1 VKPSI
6 AFRVDSGGKIG
17 TGHVMRCLTL
27 ARALRDSGA
36 ESLFICRPTEL
47 SCEHLITKAGFPV
60 AQLPQGH
67 SPNTE
72 GSHLMHGDFLASSQ
86 AEDALACVEILRVNK
101 EVRTIIADHY
111 GIYRPWDEII
121 APHVKIFKIDDI
133 ADREHLCQGLLD
145 QNFYVSMASRY
156 THLIPKGGVR
166 LFGPTYSLLRR
177 QFRDV
182 DITSR
187 GSSVKARR
195 VLVSF
200 GGNDPNGHCHQIA
213 QTILEGTD
221 LSVMIMSA
229 MDPRQAKKWEA
240 LLSKFPDRLEHLGYV
255 SDPLPALQLAD
266 LYIGAGGTITWER
279 FACGLPGIVYSI
291 ADNQIQMARDLETAG
306 FQDYAGSINNYFAS
320 SLLKLVHSLLDAGR
334 LGMLANKIRGEVDGH
349 GAKRVIEGWNLLS
362 LR

>member
-1 VKPSI
+1 MKPSI

-27 ARALRDSGA
+27 ARTLRDSGA

-67 SPNTE
+67 SLNTE
-72 GSHLMHGDFLASSQ
+72 GSHLMHGVFLASSQ
-86 AEDALACVEILRVNK
+86 AEDALACVDILRVNK
-101 EVRTIIADHY
+101 EVRIIIADHY
-111 GIYRPWDEII
+111 GIYRPWDEIV

-145 QNFYVSMASRY
+145 QNFYVTMASRY
-156 THLIPKGGVR
+156 THLIPKGCV
-166 LFGPTYSLLRR
+166 SLLGPKYALLRP
-177 QFRDV
+177 QFRDLHLK
-182 DITSR
+182 SR
-187 GSSVKARR
+187 GVSSKASR

-200 GGNDPNGHCHQIA
+200 GGHDPSRYCAKIA
-213 QTILEGTD
+213 QSLLEGTD
-221 LSVMIMSA
+221 LTVMIMSA
-229 MDPRQAKKWEA
+229 ADPNQDKKWSP
-240 LLSKFPDRLEHLGYV
+240 LLSKFPDRLELLGYL

-266 LYIGAGGTITWER
+266 LYVGAGGTITWER

-291 ADNQIQMARDLETAG
+291 AENQVQMARDLEAGG
-306 FQDYAGSINNYFAS
+306 FQDYAGDISKYSES
-320 SLLKLVHSLLDAGR
+320 SLLTQISAILETNR